1 MAFISVETIA
11 TQGFQSLPFHRG
23 VFLGG
28 AGNGVLLLCHHG
40 LDELHGAAEAQ
51 IAGIDAEIVAF
62 HSAPLLGGIILFW
75 PLRLRAAITPAL

>member
-1 MAFISVETIA
+1 MLISVETIA
-11 TQGFQSLPFHRG
+11 AQWIQRLLLLGR

-28 AGNGVLLLCHHG
+28 AGNGVLLLRHHG